1 MVKIKK
7 TNEIRIKLG
16 RKKREKE
23 TRKERKN
30 KEKRREGGRKQRKE
44 RGGER
49 ERERH
54 DVAREAPRRN
64 SPASVARF
72 FCGSLMKTVIEYVHY
87 EV

>member
-49 ERERH
+49 EKDTMLHERRH
-54 DVAREAPRRN
+54 VEIRPRRLR
-64 SPASVARF
+64 VF
-72 FCGSLMKTVIEYVHY
+72 FAGV
-87 EV
+87 

>member
-1 MVKIKK
+1 MGGSK
-7 TNEIRIKLG
+7 G
-16 RKKREKE
+16 RK
-23 TRKERKN
+23 
-30 KEKRREGGRKQRKE
+30 EGE
-44 RGGER
+44 ER